1 MSENKRLTPDELAQ
15 LKDYIAKSRRLKA
28 AEPPRIEEVIGQEAY
43 DRVAAYILQGVG
55 DPPPHLERFTITEI
69 TGADGKPQKAFYD
82 TAWEAWNADLAKLQ
96 EEYHDSIANA
106 LKAHLDGDGGIEDII
121 DQIIAAAIEEAK
133 TFSTIRQGTATKALT
148 KVRSVLGL
156 NTEVDQFT
164 GTATVTEGDLTIT
177 FPHFD
182 SIKGL
187 ETSTYKLL
195 DALLVSFTESGGKSL
210 TVMLPLDEYMEK
222 CGLKD
227 RKEARKRAKE
237 DLETLFDARISYK
250 EKDHAGQPGGFVD
263 LRICDAKGI
272 SKRGIITFSI
282 PAPFAQI
289 LKGYP
294 IMPYPAQLWRINQK
308 RNPNSYYFLRRIAEH
323 KNMNIGKKNEDIIS
337 VKTLLSA
344 SPYLPKRADVAKAGR
359 QLKQRIIDPFE
370 RDMDEL
376 EETLI
381 WEYCHSNNTPLTDEE
396 LQNFSYE
403 LFEKLLVKITWKR
416 YPDQTARLERKA
428 ARIAAADKKKTTS
441 KRGAKMSK

>member
-1 MSENKRLTPDELAQ
+1 MSKLLTPDELDK
-15 LKDYIAKSRRLKA
+15 LKEYIAQSRRLKA
-28 AEPPRIEEVIGQEAY
+28 EMPVQEQQGETEADFY
-43 DRVAAYILQGVG
+43 QRVDEWERKWQSLNNRYHDNIVAAI
-55 DPPPHLERFTITEI
+55 R
-69 TGADGKPQKAFYD
+69 
-82 TAWEAWNADLAKLQ
+82 
-96 EEYHDSIANA
+96 YHISN
-106 LKAHLDGDGGIEDII
+106 DGDGGDVLKII
-121 DQIIAAAIEEAK
+121 NEIVAAAIEEAK
-133 TFSTIRQGTATKALT
+133 TFSTIRQGTATNALT
-148 KVRSVLGL
+148 KVNSILGR
-156 NTEVDQFT
+156 NTVIDQFT
-164 GTATVTEGDLTIT
+164 GAATVTEGDFTIT
-177 FPHFD
+177 FPHFE
-182 SIKGL
+182 SIGGL
-187 ETSTYKLL
+187 KTSTHRLL
-195 DALLVSFTESGGKSL
+195 DVITVVLTESGAKSPTVSLSL
-210 TVMLPLDEYMEK
+210 TEYMEK

-227 RKEARKRAKE
+227 RKEARKQAKE

-289 LKGYP
+289 LKGYTV
-294 IMPYPAQLWRINQK
+294 MPYPQQLWRLNSK

-403 LFEKLLVKITWKR
+403 LFEKLLVKITWKQ

-441 KRGAKMSK
+441 KGGAKMSK